1 MDKDGSATLD
11 GAQDITSRIEAKLY
25 PQKKDPANK
34 ADDEG
39 IKGGANLPDGDDSDS
54 DDDEGSVLD
63 DVDSGNDD
71 GSDDSDSDDS
81 DDSDASL
88 AAYLGIDEDRIIVD
102 EDGSVKVNAIID
114 GKSVPVDLKSLVA
127 SYQLQG
133 HVNNKSM
140 ALETERKEFE
150 TARNDAA
157 LQLKERL
164 DGISTLSQVL
174 EQQLLADYQSINWDN
189 LRSSDPAEWTALR
202 QEFADRA
209 TKLQRAQAIIK
220 ENGQKHMA
228 MQQQEAQTQMMRA
241 LQAEREKMILDN
253 PTWVDE
259 AVLVKAQADIKTFLT
274 SSYGFTEDDMRH
286 VTDHRVIRMIQDA
299 MAFRKGK
306 VTAMKKKQNPV
317 PQFKK
322 PGVSK
327 QASVSL
333 AKARDVKAKRATVKK
348 TGHVRDVANLIE
360 SRM

>member
-1 MDKDGSATLD
+1 MDRDDTATLD
-11 GAQDITSRIEAKLY
+11 GAQDITSRIEEKLY
-25 PQKKDPANK
+25 PSKKNASSNT

-39 IKGGANLPDGDDSDS
+39 IKGGANLPDDDDSDS
-54 DDDEGSVLD
+54 DDEDGSELD
-63 DVDSGNDD
+63 DVDTGDD
-71 GSDDSDSDDS
+71 EGSDDSESDSE
-81 DDSDASL
+81 ASL
-88 AAYLGIDEDRIIVD
+88 ADYLGVDEERIIVGD
-102 EDGSVKVNAIID
+102 DGSVKLNAIID
-114 GKSVPVDLKSLVA
+114 GKPVAVDLKSLVA

-140 ALETERKEFE
+140 ALENERKEFE

-157 LQLKERL
+157 LQLKDRL
-164 DGISTLSQVL
+164 DNISSLSQVL
-174 EQQLLADYQSINWDN
+174 EQQLLADYQSINWDT
-189 LRSSDPAEWTALR
+189 LRTTDPSEWTALR

-209 TKLQRAQAIIK
+209 GKLQRAQALIQD
-220 ENGQKHMA
+220 NARKHNE
-228 MQQQEAQTQMMRA
+228 MQQQESQVQMMRT

-259 AVLVKAQADIKTFLT
+259 AVLVRAQADIKTFLT
-274 SSYGFTEDDMRH
+274 STYGFTEDDMRH
-286 VTDHRVIRMIQDA
+286 VTDHRVVKMIQDA

-306 VTAMKKKQNPV
+306 VTAMKKKQTQV

-327 QASVSL
+327 QVSANL
-333 AKARDVKAKRATVKK
+333 MKARDVKAKKAAVRK